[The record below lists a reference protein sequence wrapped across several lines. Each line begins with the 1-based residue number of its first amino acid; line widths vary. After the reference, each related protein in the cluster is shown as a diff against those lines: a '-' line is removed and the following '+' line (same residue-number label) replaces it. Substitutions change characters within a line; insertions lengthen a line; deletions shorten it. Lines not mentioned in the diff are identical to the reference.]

1 MPTLQL
7 DQFDEDD
14 SPTVGDKVT
23 IKGEIES
30 IDTETGEVEV
40 SYDSVR
46 AKDKKKRKKS
56 RDNDDDDD
64 DDDDVNFVSLDDAMV
79 RAFPQQST
87 AMPPE
92 GSTGV

>member
-7 DQFDEDD
+7 DDFDDTP
-14 SPTVGDKVT
+14 SVGDRVT

-40 SYDSVR
+40 SYDSVKTKEDR
-46 AKDKKKRKKS
+46 KRKRRD

-64 DDDDVNFVSLDDAMV
+64 DDDDFVTLDQAMV
-79 RAFPQQST
+79 RAFPTQGVP
-87 AMPPE
+87 MPPD